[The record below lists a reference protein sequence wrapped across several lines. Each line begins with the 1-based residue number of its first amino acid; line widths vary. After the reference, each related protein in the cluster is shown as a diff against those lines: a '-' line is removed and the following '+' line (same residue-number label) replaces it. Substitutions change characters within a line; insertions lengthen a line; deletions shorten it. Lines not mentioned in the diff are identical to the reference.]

1 MREMLHPYVDAKC
14 LPSIRTSRVIS
25 QRKPSQILSYNRGV
39 SKSTSKEKRARKRHK
54 KSCEGKVA
62 YPDKKSAKLKAE
74 LMREKKNQ
82 ASIQH
87 YECQQCGQW
96 HLGNRSW

>member
-1 MREMLHPYVDAKC
+1 MFLLHQELTDNY
-14 LPSIRTSRVIS
+14 
-25 QRKPSQILSYNRGV
+25 QRKRCHNFCPIIYGV
-39 SKSTSKEKRARKRHK
+39 SKSTNKEKRARKRHK

-62 YPDKKSAKLKAE
+62 YPDKKSAKVKAE
-74 LMREKKNQ
+74 FMRAKKNQ

-87 YECQQCGQW
+87 YECQECGQW